1 METWFAWCEQLVRNN
16 LVLFILLASLLG
28 SFWGVWGS
36 IVKEVER
43 PSRRQDDYSKIQLT
57 LTWAVFLEIKWFVL
71 SLLFWNTVFAIVF
84 SFIVALLFY
93 LLNQFYEAVWVKLI
107 VALSVSR
114 AIARKQGKIS
124 LFNAYLGGFDLE
136 SIPFFGQ
143 FVKSLTESYENW
155 HKMKFDQLDERCN
168 EILSQRCVDQL
179 RKEGQTAVDRQKR
192 DELLFKNKSTEE
204 IEDKIAQI
212 VEYLPDDQGQSTH
225 YRKQLEQ
232 IRGLPERDRQK
243 KLTALAEILCPEL
256 IEISDTQN

>member
-16 LVLFILLASLLG
+16 LVLFILLVSLLG

-71 SLLFWNTVFAIVF
+71 SLLFWNTVFAIAF
-84 SFIVALLFY
+84 SLIIALLFN
-93 LLNQFYEAVWVKLI
+93 LLNQFYESLWVKLI

-143 FVKSLTESYENW
+143 FVESLTESYENW
-155 HKMKFDQLDERCN
+155 HKMKFDDLDQRCN
-168 EILSQRCVDQL
+168 KMLSQLCVDQL
-179 RKEGQTAVDRQKR
+179 RKEGKTGKNERKR
-192 DELLFKNKSTEE
+192 DELLFTRISTEE
-204 IEDKIAQI
+204 LEGKITKI

-225 YRKQLEQ
+225 YLNQLEQ
-232 IRGLPERDRQK
+232 IRDLNETERKRR
-243 KLTALAEILCPEL
+243 LVFLAEIIDPEL
-256 IEISDTQN
+256 IEIPDTQN